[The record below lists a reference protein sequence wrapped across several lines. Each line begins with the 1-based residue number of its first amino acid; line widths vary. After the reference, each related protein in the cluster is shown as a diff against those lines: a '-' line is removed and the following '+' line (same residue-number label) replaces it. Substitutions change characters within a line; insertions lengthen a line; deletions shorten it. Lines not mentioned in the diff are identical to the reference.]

1 MKRQSPP
8 LALTALALVLTASL
22 AARAAQ
28 AQQQITG
35 AGATFPAPVYSAWG
49 EAAKAAIGVELNY
62 QAIGSGGGQN
72 QILNRTVDFGA
83 SDAPMAPDKLESGK
97 LLQFPTVMGAVV
109 PIVNIPGVKPGELK
123 LTGEI
128 LADIYL
134 GKITKWNDPKLV
146 ELNRDVK
153 LPSIAIAPVYRADG
167 SGTTFVFTSYLSAV
181 APEWRDKVG
190 ASTSVKWVVGNGAKG
205 NDGVAALVHQV
216 KGGIGYVEYAYAAKN
231 GFATAQLRNHDG
243 TVVSPT
249 PESFAAAAASADWA
263 GAKNYAV
270 SLIDMAGA
278 KSWPILSTTFIELP
292 KDPKDPAH
300 SLGVMKFFDWAFSNG
315 AKQALDLEYV
325 PLPQAVQDAVRASWK
340 AEIKGPDG
348 APIFK

>member
-1 MKRQSPP
+1 MK
-8 LALTALALVLTASL
+8 LASTALALAL
-22 AARAAQ
+22 AGSFDVTAQ
-28 AQQQITG
+28 AQQITG

-49 EAAKAAIGVELNY
+49 EAAKQAAGIELNY

-83 SDAPMAPDKLESGK
+83 SDAPMAPEKLESGK

-109 PIVNIPGVKPGELK
+109 PIVNVPGVKPGELK
-123 LTGEI
+123 LTGEL
-128 LADIYL
+128 LAAIYL
-134 GKITKWNDPKLV
+134 GQISKWNDPKLA
-146 ELNRDVK
+146 EMNHDVK
-153 LPSIAIAPVYRADG
+153 LPAMAIAPVYRADG

-181 APEWRDKVG
+181 EPAWKEKVG

-216 KGGIGYVEYAYAAKN
+216 KGGIGYVEFAYAAKN
-231 GFATAQLRNHDG
+231 GLTTTGLRNKAG
-243 TVVSPT
+243 QFVVPT
-249 PESFAAAAASADWA
+249 PEAFAAGASQADWG

-270 SLIDMAGA
+270 SLIDLPGD

-292 KDPKDPAH
+292 KDPKDPAR
-300 SLGVMKFFDWAFSNG
+300 SLAVIKFFDWAYANG
-315 AKQALDLEYV
+315 GTQAVDLQYIA
-325 PLPQAVQDAVRASWK
+325 LPAAVQDAVRASWR

-348 APIFK
+348 AAVYK